1 MGPINGG
8 PINLAHAR
16 LRHTFLRFAT
26 LTGADLRGADLA
38 DADLRE
44 ARLERADLSGADL
57 SNAQLDG
64 VDFANAS
71 LAGAN
76 LCGASLAGARNLT
89 TAQLHVAEGD
99 AATVLPANVE
109 RPLIWTVSQG
119 MDSQP
124 IVARSAP
131 RRGEEPATESR
142 HSRLIPDSN
151 LTILAS
157 APLCTSF
164 RRAPATDQHENNEIQ
179 GWREDDK
186 HWPKRLGEDIE
197 HLVPRQTQ
205 RHQENARQR
214 SGRAAEKTKR
224 ADNKKS

>member
-1 MGPINGG
+1 VTADSEHVELLRRGPRPWNESRAENPSIFHNLVGVVLSVGDRQMGPINGG

-89 TAQLHVAEGD
+89 TAQFHVAEGD

-131 RRGEEPATESR
+131 RRGEETRSEEQP
-142 HSRLIPDSN
+142 
-151 LTILAS
+151 
-157 APLCTSF
+157 
-164 RRAPATDQHENNEIQ
+164 Q
-179 GWREDDK
+179 GGGS
-186 HWPKRLGEDIE
+186 LG
-197 HLVPRQTQ
+197 
-205 RHQENARQR
+205 
-214 SGRAAEKTKR
+214 
-224 ADNKKS
+224 